1 MVFTPVRSFIRPG
14 LASSHPTNRL
24 ATANVDS
31 TEIGIGEVLILKG
44 RIPEAVSYV
53 RHAMNLVETRQHKTA
68 YDVAGQAESYST
80 LGKVDEALANRE
92 FSATKKAAHLREA
105 RAWLKKSVRT
115 WQQDPNHGSPDPM
128 GGREGDHAREELSK
142 CQLALTKL

>member
-1 MVFTPVRSFIRPG
+1 M
-14 LASSHPTNRL
+14 
-24 ATANVDS
+24 
-31 TEIGIGEVLILKG
+31 LIIKG

-92 FSATKKAAHLREA
+92 SSATRKRPGTATSCWLGAGRINFKLNGTTSKVSMVATEA
-105 RAWLKKSVRT
+105 PRF
-115 WQQDPNHGSPDPM
+115 
-128 GGREGDHAREELSK
+128 
-142 CQLALTKL
+142 